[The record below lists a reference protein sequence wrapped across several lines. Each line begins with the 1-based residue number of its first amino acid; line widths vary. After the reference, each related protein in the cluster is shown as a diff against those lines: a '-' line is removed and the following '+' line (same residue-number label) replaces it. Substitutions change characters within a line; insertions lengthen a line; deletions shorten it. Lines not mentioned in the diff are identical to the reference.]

1 MKLAIVGDE
10 GVYVRNLAAY
20 VPPTADEI
28 VSTGENLLTDTL
40 DFSRKYGFKL
50 TVFFEDSYQYTTG
63 AWILRNM
70 EIAEYAD
77 ELVAFRYGNSR
88 KMQHMIECFERN
100 GKLVRIVNI

>member
-40 DFSRKYGFKL
+40 DFSRKYGFKI
-50 TVFFEDSYQYTTG
+50 TVF
-63 AWILRNM
+63 LRTAINTLQVHGYS
-70 EIAEYAD
+70 EIW
-77 ELVAFRYGNSR
+77 
-88 KMQHMIECFERN
+88 K
-100 GKLVRIVNI
+100 